1 MVRPRGL
8 HGSSLF
14 FTVLAKHI
22 GDTGCPSLPLELG
35 MIRGIGVHLLELD
48 PRRIRRLPHVVKDH
62 VLDLHIDIRQA
73 AVFDV
78 VLNAVVLPLLVDYAR
93 CTSLLRK

>member
-1 MVRPRGL
+1 
-8 HGSSLF
+8 
-14 FTVLAKHI
+14 
-22 GDTGCPSLPLELG
+22 

-48 PRRIRRLPHVVKDH
+48 PRRIRRLSQVVKDD

-78 VLNAVVLPLLVDYAR
+78 VLNAVVLPLLVDYR
-93 CTSLLRK
+93 PLYVTIEEVE